1 MRVIAGM
8 AKRRGLIT
16 PRGLAVRP
24 TADRIKEALFNI
36 LGASVAG
43 CRFLDMYA
51 GAGTVGI
58 EALSRGAGQ
67 VVFIEKEADNVR
79 IIKKNLQITG
89 LAENARCLHMPVNK
103 AIALLAS
110 EQVSFELIFMD
121 PPYGEDLI
129 PDTLKGI
136 AGNNLLKPKGIVVAE
151 SAKGARLPENVT
163 GGLQMCRREIYSETM
178 ITFFQC
184 K

>member
-1 MRVIAGM
+1 MRVIAGT

-24 TADRIKEALFNI
+24 TADRVKEALFNI
-36 LGASVAG
+36 LGPLVVG
-43 CRFLDMYA
+43 CNFLDLYA
-51 GAGTVGI
+51 GAGAVGI

-67 VVFIEKEADNVR
+67 VVFVEKEIGNIR

-89 LAENARCLHMPVNK
+89 LAENARCLGMSVNK
-103 AIALLAS
+103 AITLLSA
-110 EQVSFELIFMD
+110 QGTSFELIFMD
-121 PPYGEDLI
+121 PPYKEALI

-136 AGNNLLKPKGIVVAE
+136 AESGLLKPEGAIITE
-151 SAKGARLPENVT
+151 SGKNASIPENVA
-163 GGLQMCRREIYSETM
+163 GGLRICRQEVYSETK
-178 ITFFQC
+178 ITFLSY